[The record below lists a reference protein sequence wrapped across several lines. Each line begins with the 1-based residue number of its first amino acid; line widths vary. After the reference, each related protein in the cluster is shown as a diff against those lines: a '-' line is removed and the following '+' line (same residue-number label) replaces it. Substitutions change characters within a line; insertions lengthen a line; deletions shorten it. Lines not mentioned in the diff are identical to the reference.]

1 MLIAFP
7 EGPWESWTETQCV
20 EALRQARWPDGF
32 RCPVCRYPHCSVI
45 RTRRHPL
52 YVCSSCRHQTSIT
65 AGTVMHGTRTP
76 LRCWFRAM
84 QWLGDESTSVELAEL
99 LGVTYKTAWLIGHK
113 LRDALTLEADEKKLS
128 GDVAV
133 TGGIYGWRCYSSLVP
148 EPTDQP
154 IVIGG
159 EMNGESVL
167 FVKLVQMDLCL
178 VGKSRLLTRYV
189 YDIFSEVH
197 VETEFKKVKTFAYRG
212 MRSMKPLSAVLIHA
226 MNWFDHTLQGLGPK
240 HLQAYLHHQSFVHNF
255 SHSRTRMQSHILRLS
270 SSVRSITYKELTQK
284 KRSFANYRQV
294 A

>member
-1 MLIAFP
+1 
-7 EGPWESWTETQCV
+7 
-20 EALRQARWPDGF
+20 
-32 RCPVCRYPHCSVI
+32 
-45 RTRRHPL
+45 
-52 YVCSSCRHQTSIT
+52 
-65 AGTVMHGTRTP
+65 
-76 LRCWFRAM
+76 M

-133 TGGIYGWRCYSSLVP
+133 TGGVYGWRCYSSLIP

-167 FVKLVQMDLCL
+167 FVKLVQMDPRLA
-178 VGKSRLLTRYV
+178 GKSRLLTRYV
-189 YDIFSEVH
+189 YDVFSEVH
-197 VETEFKKVKTFAYRG
+197 VETEFKKVKSFAYRG
-212 MRSMKPLSAVLIHA
+212 MRSLKPLSAVLMHA

-270 SSVRSITYKELTQK
+270 SSVRSITYRELTQK
-284 KRSFANYRQV
+284 KRIFANYRQV